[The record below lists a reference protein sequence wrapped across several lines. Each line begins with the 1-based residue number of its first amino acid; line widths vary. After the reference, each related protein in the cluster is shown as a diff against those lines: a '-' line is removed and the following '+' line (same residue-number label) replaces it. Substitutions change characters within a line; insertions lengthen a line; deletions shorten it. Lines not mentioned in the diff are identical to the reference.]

1 MEITIKQTCFYKV
14 KVSDDDIKKDR
25 VLEGINTHPLALIDN
40 AEMFDINTMIVQ
52 EGGEWWVILN
62 LHKKM
67 LNI

>member
-52 EGGEWWVILN
+52 EGGE
-62 LHKKM
+62 
-67 LNI
+67 